1 MKGINIKREKNGAV
15 NANTGKRAS
24 IVILIVVL
32 VVIAFLL
39 MINFITDWMWFRE
52 MGYTSV
58 FLTKLTTQLK
68 AGVPV
73 FVILSLLM
81 IIYMNMLRKSYFRKI
96 VSHEIT
102 NAKRLNFITVGI
114 SVVFAGVVSGY
125 FVKELWF
132 EFLEFVNG
140 KDFNIKDPLF
150 GLDVSFYIF
159 RLDFLSR
166 LDTMMIGFV
175 VLFFVVTLIYYTVL
189 LIVHSP
195 DVFEEDEA
203 VPLGE
208 SENRTFSLKSR
219 RISRSNIYQL
229 FQIAS
234 VQLSIMGIVFFLML
248 GAYFMLA
255 QFDLLHAHTGV
266 VYGAGFTDV
275 HVTLWVY
282 RLLMLLSLV
291 GALLVIPAVRK
302 RSVKRIAAIP
312 AVMIAV
318 YVLGIG
324 AAALVQNVIVA
335 PDEISKESEYL
346 ANNIEYTQYAYDID
360 DVESVDFAAE
370 SNLTAGDIIRNE
382 PTVSNIR
389 INDYDPVKTFYNQ
402 TQSIRQYYKFNDTDV
417 DRYLL
422 DDDYTQ
428 TYLSVREID
437 EGKINNT
444 WINRHLKYTHGY
456 GAAVSRVDTITS
468 SGQPDLIV
476 RDIPPASSEK
486 ELEIS
491 RPQIY
496 FGELSNDYVIVGTKE
511 DEFDYPNGQENK
523 YTRYEGDA
531 GIRLSLL
538 NRLMFSIR
546 EGSLKL
552 LVSSNITGDSKI
564 IINRNVGK
572 RVKEIMPY
580 LSYENDPYGVIADG
594 RIYWIIDAYTTSSY
608 YPYSEPHSG
617 RTGTTNYI
625 RNSIKVVVD
634 AYNGGVSYYI
644 VDGDDPIA
652 KTYQSIFPKL
662 FKDYDEMPEVLRSHI
677 RYPNTMLEIQA
688 DVYGQYHMSDANV
701 FYQNED
707 AWEVSHEIYGTEE
720 RKLVPNYFVL
730 QLPGESEPE
739 FVSMLPYSPKSKQN
753 MTALLMTRNDGDHYG
768 QLVLYRFPKN
778 RTVYGPMQ
786 IEAQID
792 QNTKISQ
799 DFSLWSQAGSKYSR
813 GTLFVVPMDDSLM
826 YIEPIYLE
834 AANSAIPEVKKVVV
848 AYGDRIAYENTLQ
861 EALVSLF
868 GDEISGGIPGGS
880 GNDGETDGNTGNAG
894 TDGGVQVNSEYAKAA
909 QDAYNNAQQA
919 LKNGDWALYGKY
931 MDELEENLNKL
942 VGSKN

>member
-1 MKGINIKREKNGAV
+1 
-15 NANTGKRAS
+15 
-24 IVILIVVL
+24 
-32 VVIAFLL
+32 
-39 MINFITDWMWFRE
+39 
-52 MGYTSV
+52 
-58 FLTKLTTQLK
+58 
-68 AGVPV
+68 
-73 FVILSLLM
+73 
-81 IIYMNMLRKSYFRKI
+81 
-96 VSHEIT
+96 
-102 NAKRLNFITVGI
+102 
-114 SVVFAGVVSGY
+114 
-125 FVKELWF
+125 
-132 EFLEFVNG
+132 
-140 KDFNIKDPLF
+140 
-150 GLDVSFYIF
+150 
-159 RLDFLSR
+159 
-166 LDTMMIGFV
+166 
-175 VLFFVVTLIYYTVL
+175 
-189 LIVHSP
+189 
-195 DVFEEDEA
+195 
-203 VPLGE
+203 
-208 SENRTFSLKSR
+208 
-219 RISRSNIYQL
+219 
-229 FQIAS
+229 
-234 VQLSIMGIVFFLML
+234 MGIVFFLML

-531 GIRLSLL
+531 GIRLSLQ
-538 NRLMFSIR
+538 I
-546 EGSLKL
+546 
-552 LVSSNITGDSKI
+552 
-564 IINRNVGK
+564 
-572 RVKEIMPY
+572 
-580 LSYENDPYGVIADG
+580 G
-594 RIYWIIDAYTTSSY
+594 RA
-608 YPYSEPHSG
+608 H
-617 RTGTTNYI
+617 
-625 RNSIKVVVD
+625 V
-634 AYNGGVSYYI
+634 
-644 VDGDDPIA
+644 
-652 KTYQSIFPKL
+652 
-662 FKDYDEMPEVLRSHI
+662 
-677 RYPNTMLEIQA
+677 
-688 DVYGQYHMSDANV
+688 
-701 FYQNED
+701 
-707 AWEVSHEIYGTEE
+707 
-720 RKLVPNYFVL
+720 
-730 QLPGESEPE
+730 
-739 FVSMLPYSPKSKQN
+739 
-753 MTALLMTRNDGDHYG
+753 
-768 QLVLYRFPKN
+768 
-778 RTVYGPMQ
+778 
-786 IEAQID
+786 
-792 QNTKISQ
+792 
-799 DFSLWSQAGSKYSR
+799 
-813 GTLFVVPMDDSLM
+813 
-826 YIEPIYLE
+826 
-834 AANSAIPEVKKVVV
+834 
-848 AYGDRIAYENTLQ
+848 
-861 EALVSLF
+861 
-868 GDEISGGIPGGS
+868 
-880 GNDGETDGNTGNAG
+880 
-894 TDGGVQVNSEYAKAA
+894 
-909 QDAYNNAQQA
+909 
-919 LKNGDWALYGKY
+919 
-931 MDELEENLNKL
+931 
-942 VGSKN
+942 